1 MMHMEKRIYMSPL
14 VEIEWCKT
22 QQMMQVAPESD
33 TPVDPNAAAPERKPP
48 F

>member
-1 MMHMEKRIYMSPL
+1 MNMEKRLYTSPS

-22 QQMMQVAPESD
+22 QQVMQVAPESD
-33 TPVDPNAAAPERKPP
+33 KPVDPNSAPERKPP